1 VSAPSTPSQTAWALL
16 TLHAAGRKDSPY
28 AERGLRHLIET
39 QAEDG
44 SWPEDLAT
52 GTGFPN
58 VFYMRYTMYRHYFP
72 LWVLGLYAQ

>member
-1 VSAPSTPSQTAWALL
+1 L